1 MKVNEKNKEFR
12 HMKSLHR
19 KMLVTDGDNQEL
31 EAYKGQKKDVPFFR
45 NVKKCI
51 LNLGKSR
58 LRKMKAIDFFC
69 GGGGMTYGLRQAGIN
84 VVAGVDFD
92 IDAKETYETNNPGT
106 KFINADVGKLDVSF
120 FEKEMNVKKDDDQLV
135 LVGCSPC
142 QYYSLIRSSKEK
154 SKKSKGLLLK
164 FWKFIDYYNPGYVL
178 VENVPGILDNKKTVL
193 PEFLRNL
200 RKKGYTH
207 IVQEVVNM
215 KDYGVPQNRRRF
227 SLIATRLNRELHL
240 PNQVEIVQTVRDVL
254 GEENGFEKIS
264 AGFVDATERFHSTMK
279 LSEKNLKRLKKTRK
293 NGGTRLCWKD
303 DPELQLPCYEGKD
316 TSFLDVYGRMYWNK
330 PAPTITTKFYSISNG
345 RFAHPQENRG
355 LSIREGATL
364 QSFPAD
370 YKFCT
375 SSLITAARLIGNAV
389 PPLFAQKIGEVLCER

>member
-1 MKVNEKNKEFR
+1 
-12 HMKSLHR
+12 
-19 KMLVTDGDNQEL
+19 
-31 EAYKGQKKDVPFFR
+31 
-45 NVKKCI
+45 
-51 LNLGKSR
+51 
-58 LRKMKAIDFFC
+58 MKAIDFFC
-69 GGGGMTYGLRQAGIN
+69 GGGGMTYGLCQAGIN

-92 IDAKETYETNNPGT
+92 IDAKETYEANNPEAR
-106 KFINADVGKLDVSF
+106 FINADIGKLDVSF
-120 FEKEMNVKKDDDQLV
+120 FEKEMDIKKNDDQLV
-135 LVGCSPC
+135 MVGCSPC

-164 FWKFIDYYNPGYVL
+164 FWNFIDYYNPGYVL

-207 IVQEVVNM
+207 IVKEVVNM

-227 SLIATRLNRELHL
+227 SLIATRLERELHL
-240 PNQVEIVQTVRDVL
+240 PEHSDNILNVRDVL

-264 AGFVDATERFHSTMK
+264 AGFVDSSEKFHSTMK
-279 LSEKNLKRLKKTRK
+279 LSEKNLKRLAKTKK

-303 DPELQLPCYEGKD
+303 DPDLQLPCYKGKD
-316 TSFLDVYGRMYWNK
+316 SSFLDVYGRMYWDK

-364 QSFPAD
+364 QSFPAN

-375 SSLITAARLIGNAV
+375 TSIVTAAKLIGNAV
-389 PPLFAQKIGEVLCER
+389 PPAFAKKIGEVICEQ

>member
-1 MKVNEKNKEFR
+1 MKKNYI
-12 HMKSLHR
+12 
-19 KMLVTDGDNQEL
+19 N
-31 EAYKGQKKDVPFFR
+31 
-45 NVKKCI
+45 
-51 LNLGKSR
+51 SR
-58 LRKMKAIDFFC
+58 TGISMAKYHAIDFFC
-69 GGGGMTYGLRQAGIN
+69 GGGGMTYGLRQAGID

-92 IDAKETYETNNPGT
+92 PDAEATYVANNPKT
-106 KFINADVGKLDVSF
+106 KFINADVGKLDESY
-120 FEKEMNVKKDDDQLV
+120 FETELGVQKDDDHLI

-164 FWKFIDYYNPGYVL
+164 FWKFIDYYNPGFVL

-193 PEFLRNL
+193 PEFLRRL
-200 RKKGYTH
+200 RKKGYTN
-207 IVQEVVNM
+207 IVKEVVNM

-227 SLIATRLNRELHL
+227 SLIATRLDRELHL
-240 PNQVEIVQTVRDVL
+240 PEHAKKILKVRDVL
-254 GEENGFEKIS
+254 GVKHGFKKIP
-264 AGFVDATERFHSTMK
+264 AGFIDSTTKFHSTMK
-279 LSEKNLKRLKKTRK
+279 LSEKNLQRLAKTRK

-303 DPELQLPCYEGKD
+303 DPNLQLPCYKGKD
-316 TSFLDVYGRMYWNK
+316 TSFLDVYGRMYWDK

-364 QSFPAD
+364 QSFPAN

-375 SSLITAARLIGNAV
+375 TSIITAAKLIGNAV
-389 PPLFAQKIGEVLCER
+389 PPAFAKKIGEMINE

>member
-1 MKVNEKNKEFR
+1 MNGNVYCNKCHRIENR
-12 HMKSLHR
+12 HKRSVLFNN
-19 KMLVTDGDNQEL
+19 NQDL
-31 EAYKGQKKDVPFFR
+31 EAYIERKKDVLVFR
-45 NVKKCI
+45 DEKKCI
-51 LNLGKSR
+51 LNLGRFR
-58 LRKMKAIDFFC
+58 LKKMKAIDFFC
-69 GGGGMTYGLRQAGIN
+69 GGGGMTYGLRQAGID

-92 IDAKETYETNNPGT
+92 NDAKETYETNNPGT

-120 FEKEMNVKKDDDQLV
+120 FEKEMDVKKDDDQLV

-193 PEFLRNL
+193 PEFLRKL

-240 PNQVEIVQTVRDVL
+240 PEQTDAVLTVRDVL

-264 AGFVDATERFHSTMK
+264 AGFVDSTEKFHSTMK

-303 DPELQLPCYEGKD
+303 DPELQLPCYKGKD

-389 PPLFAQKIGEVLCER
+389 PPAFAKKIGEVICEQ